1 MSDLRRITTI
11 NIETN
16 TFYGNTNI
24 VNVDCNYTPWQ
35 NNSMHSAF
43 MGCHNLK
50 SVNNINNNVNNMTYT
65 FYHCHNLTNVSS
77 IPNSVQN
84 MIATFYTCTNLI
96 NAPVISDS
104 VISMN
109 DTFYNCYN
117 LTNVPSIPNSVQDMI
132 GTFRNCTSLVNAPI
146 IPNSVIYMAFTFDR
160 CTNLT
165 NVPSIPNSVQN
176 MAGTF
181 EGCTNLINTP
191 VIPDSVKDVMYLFNG
206 CTNLINGTS
215 ILNNNITS
223 LGNTFRNCINLTG
236 DIYIYSEK
244 ISDLTLAFAGTSKI
258 KNVYIPFNNAGINT
272 ITYNTFISAGYTS
285 TGTKEGVYLKDLNES
300 PVPPTPS
307 DEIDVTDYTYTQDEN
322 GVVTLSNAP
331 IDENGEVIFPNI

>member
-1 MSDLRRITTI
+1 MSDLRRIATI
-11 NIETN
+11 NIGTN

-65 FYHCHNLTNVSS
+65 FY
-77 IPNSVQN
+77 
-84 MIATFYTCTNLI
+84 
-96 NAPVISDS
+96 
-104 VISMN
+104 
-109 DTFYNCYN
+109 NCYN
-117 LTNVPSIPNSVQDMI
+117 LTNVQ
-132 GTFRNCTSLVNAPI
+132 
-146 IPNSVIYMAFTFDR
+146 
-160 CTNLT
+160 
-165 NVPSIPNSVQN
+165 SIPNSVQN

-181 EGCTNLINTP
+181 NGCTNLINTP

-215 ILNNNITS
+215 IPNNNITS
-223 LGNTFRNCINLTG
+223 LANTFRNCINLTG

-244 ISDLTLAFAGTSKI
+244 ISDLTLAFAGTSNI

-300 PVPPTPS
+300 PTPPTPS
-307 DEIDVTDYTYTQDEN
+307 DEIDVTNYTYIQDEN
-322 GVVTLSNAP
+322 GVVTLTDAP
-331 IDENGEVIFPNI
+331 IDENGEVIFPNIEEQ